1 MLKEGIKKEMMFF
14 TRSFRMWGVLMAA
27 VLFAIVAP
35 LLIKLSFVMLES
47 LDGMMGEN
55 SEYMENTGFNGER
68 MEFGIEFGDADI
80 DMDMDVE
87 TGMGKFG
94 AVSALGDL
102 TSTLMLIFMLVIMY
116 AAGGELKKRSMII
129 PQNAG
134 LSSKLYVLPK
144 FIVYPVS
151 AVIFAFCGMWIGFGV
166 STLVFPGVQ
175 VSVLGVLEAA
185 FAAAVYDAFII
196 VLYLTLGLCTAKAGI
211 ATVIMYGGSTILSA
225 LFSALGADKFH
236 PFTLQTQAQSAVVEE
251 SFDALNYWG
260 SMGITVLIMI
270 LCYFVTL
277 FVISARR
284 IDNRGKEEMLL

>member
-1 MLKEGIKKEMMFF
+1 MLKEGIKKETMFF
-14 TRSFRMWGVLMAA
+14 TRSFRMWGILMAA
-27 VLFAIVAP
+27 VLFAAVAP
-35 LLIKLSFVMLES
+35 LLIKLSFIMMES
-47 LDGMMGEN
+47 LDEIMGEDGGN
-55 SEYMENTGFNGER
+55 YLASSDSARVETDFS
-68 MEFGIEFGDADI
+68 IEFGTNI
-80 DMDMDVE
+80 DMSQE
-87 TGMGKFG
+87 NQMGKLG

-102 TSTLMLIFMLVIMY
+102 TGTLMLIFMLVIMY

-134 LSSKLYVLPK
+134 LSAKLYVLPK
-144 FIVYPVS
+144 FIIYPICA
-151 AVIFAFCGMWIGFGV
+151 AVFAFCGMWIGFGV
-166 STLVFPGVQ
+166 SSLVFPSVS

-225 LFSALGADKFH
+225 LFNALGADKFH
-236 PFTLQTQAQSAVVEE
+236 PFTLQYQAQSAVIAE

-260 SMGITVLIMI
+260 SMGVSVLIMV

-277 FVISARR
+277 FVISVRR
-284 IDNRGKEEMLL
+284 VDNRGREEMQL

>member
-1 MLKEGIKKEMMFF
+1 MLKEGVKKEIMFF
-14 TRSFRMWGVLMAA
+14 TRSFRVWGVLMAA
-27 VLFAIVAP
+27 VLFAAVAP
-35 LLIKLSFVMLES
+35 LLIKLSFIMLES
-47 LDGMMGEN
+47 LDGMMGDD
-55 SEYMENTGFNGER
+55 SSYMTAAASVEGMDFSV
-68 MEFGIEFGDADI
+68 EFGGTDF
-80 DMDMDVE
+80 DMSAEDQ
-87 TGMGKFG
+87 MGKLG
-94 AVSALGDL
+94 AIAALGDL

-134 LSSKLYVLPK
+134 LSSKLYILPK
-144 FIVYPVS
+144 FIIYPVFA
-151 AVIFAFCGMWIGFGV
+151 AVFAFCGIWIGFGV

-175 VSVLGVLEAA
+175 VDILGVLEAA
-185 FAAAVYDAFII
+185 FAAAVYDAFIM

-236 PFTLQTQAQSAVVEE
+236 PFTLVSQAQSAVMEE
-251 SFDALNYWG
+251 SFDAVNYWG

-284 IDNRGKEEMLL
+284 IDNRGKEEIQL

>member
-1 MLKEGIKKEMMFF
+1 MLKEGVKKEFMFF
-14 TRSFRMWGVLMAA
+14 TRSFRMWGVLVAA
-27 VLFAIVAP
+27 VLFAAVAP
-35 LLIKLSFVMLES
+35 LLIKLSFIMLES
-47 LDGMMGEN
+47 LDGMMGDD
-55 SEYMENTGFNGER
+55 SSYMTASASVEGMDFSA
-68 MEFGIEFGDADI
+68 EFGGADF
-80 DMDMDVE
+80 DMSKEDQ
-87 TGMGKFG
+87 MGKIG
-94 AVSALGDL
+94 AISALGDL
-102 TSTLMLIFMLVIMY
+102 TQTLMLIFMLVIMY

-134 LSSKLYVLPK
+134 LSSKLYILPK
-144 FIVYPVS
+144 FIIYPVFA
-151 AVIFAFCGMWIGFGV
+151 AVFAFCGIWIGFGV

-185 FAAAVYDAFII
+185 FAAAVYDAFIM

-211 ATVIMYGGSTILSA
+211 ATAIMYGGSTILSA

-236 PFTLQTQAQSAVVEE
+236 PFTLTSQAQSAVMAE
-251 SFDALNYWG
+251 SFDAVNYWG

-277 FVISARR
+277 FVISAKR

>member
-35 LLIKLSFVMLES
+35 LLIKLSFIMLES
-47 LDGMMGEN
+47 LDGMMNE
-55 SEYMENTGFNGER
+55 SEYMENTGFNGEG
-68 MEFGIEFGDADI
+68 MEFGIEFGGA
-80 DMDMDVE
+80 DMDMDIE
-87 TGMGKFG
+87 TEMGKFG

-151 AVIFAFCGMWIGFGV
+151 AVIFAFCGMWIGFGI

-236 PFTLQTQAQSAVVEE
+236 PFTLQMQAQSAVAEE

-284 IDNRGKEEMLL
+284 IDNRGKEEMML